1 MPSKSGPATIPN
13 LRFAVVGLPLHGG
26 TDTARLQDRGY
37 RRSMRCPT
45 CTSLDDK
52 VVDSRLADDGVAIRR
67 RRECLGCG
75 RRFTTFERIE
85 EVGLVVVKRSGLRE
99 PFKRSK
105 VVAGVRAAAKNR
117 PVGPEQLEE
126 LAADV
131 EEALRLEGSEASS
144 ARVGAIVL
152 ERLRALDE
160 VAYVRFAS
168 VYKGFDAPGDFERE
182 VLALTQEPP
191 PSAPPPPAQA
201 SPE

>member
-1 MPSKSGPATIPN
+1 
-13 LRFAVVGLPLHGG
+13 
-26 TDTARLQDRGY
+26 
-37 RRSMRCPT
+37 MRCPT

-85 EVGLVVVKRSGLRE
+85 EAGLMVRKRSGVRE
-99 PFKRSK
+99 PFRRAKI
-105 VVAGVRAAAKNR
+105 VAGVRAAAKNR
-117 PVGPEQLEE
+117 PVSPEQLEG

-182 VLALTQEPP
+182 VLALTQADL
-191 PSAPPPPAQA
+191 APPPP
-201 SPE
+201 PPVD

>member
-1 MPSKSGPATIPN
+1 
-13 LRFAVVGLPLHGG
+13 
-26 TDTARLQDRGY
+26 
-37 RRSMRCPT
+37 MRCPT
-45 CTSLDDK
+45 CTSVDDK
-52 VVDSRLADDGVAIRR
+52 VVDSRLADDGIAIRR

-85 EVGLVVVKRSGLRE
+85 EIGLVVIKRSGARE
-99 PFKRSK
+99 PFRRAKI
-105 VVAGVRAAAKNR
+105 VAGVRAAAKNR
-117 PVGPEQLEE
+117 PVDAEQMEA

-131 EEALRLEGSEASS
+131 EEALRLEGNEASS

-182 VLALTQEPP
+182 VLALSRPD
-191 PSAPPPPAQA
+191 PPPPAD
-201 SPE
+201 

>member
-1 MPSKSGPATIPN
+1 
-13 LRFAVVGLPLHGG
+13 
-26 TDTARLQDRGY
+26 
-37 RRSMRCPT
+37 MRCPT
-45 CTSLDDK
+45 CASLDDK
-52 VVDSRLADDGVAIRR
+52 VVDSRLADEGAAIRR

-75 RRFTTFERIE
+75 RRFTTFERVERVE
-85 EVGLVVVKRSGLRE
+85 EAGLVVVKRSGGRE
-99 PFKRSK
+99 PFRRSK
-105 VVAGVRAAAKNR
+105 VIAGVAAAAKNR
-117 PVGPEQLEE
+117 PVGVEQLEG

-182 VLALTQEPP
+182 VLALSRGELPRQ
-191 PSAPPPPAQA
+191 PPPPVD
-201 SPE
+201 